1 MAHGTPGQGATR
13 FFIFLVGVLGVSIY
27 GFVFRPFQLTMTQK
41 SEENATAI
49 KTNADTIAEVKES
62 TIVNAKDIKLN
73 SDEISK
79 QIKELKEVK
88 VRVTETEKTL
98 VKHEDLMAELKRQ
111 DMALK
116 AQLAKVETDLKTEKE
131 KTEDLSAKLKKQRSG
146 VQLQMTELQKKM
158 DALSDQ
164 NKKDQRKINDIVK
177 KLTDTDELI
186 KTAIQQKDREWEAK
200 LKKRDETWEKRFE
213 KLEAILKNK
222 ID

>member
-1 MAHGTPGQGATR
+1 MAQGTPGQGATR
-13 FFIFLVGVLGVSIY
+13 FFIFLVGVMGVSIY
-27 GFVFRPFQLTMTQK
+27 GFVFRPFQVTMTQK

-49 KTNADTIAEVKES
+49 KTNTATIAEVKES
-62 TIVNAKDIKLN
+62 TVTNAKDIKVN

-79 QIKELKEVK
+79 QIEELKKVK

-131 KTEDLSAKLKKQRSG
+131 KTQGLSDKLKKERSG

-158 DALSDQ
+158 DSLSDQ
-164 NKKDQRKINDIVK
+164 NKKDQRTIQDIVK

-186 KTAIQQKDREWEAK
+186 KSAIQQKDREWEAK

>member
-13 FFIFLVGVLGVSIY
+13 FFIFLVGVMGVSIY

-49 KTNADTIAEVKES
+49 KTNTDTIAEVKES

-116 AQLAKVETDLKTEKE
+116 AQLAKVETDLKSEKV
-131 KTEDLSAKLKKQRSG
+131 KTEELSSKLKKQRSG

-158 DALSDQ
+158 NTLSDQ
-164 NKKDQRKINDIVK
+164 NKKDQRKIEDIVK